1 MRRILI
7 LLAITLMAGCAAHK
21 VDNLLTSTLDG
32 YGAAIRWNGFD
43 AALQYLDPAV
53 LKKDPPTALELARFQ
68 QVRVSQYEDGGPVR
82 VSPTE
87 VEEIL
92 YATGLVGECIAFGV
106 PNPALGQ
113 AVCVIATGK
122 DAYPLDAARLLSE
135 CRQRMP
141 TYMVPAVI
149 DVREGPLPRNPNGKI
164 DRKVLSAEFDAK
176 NKAKP

>member
-87 VEEIL
+87 VHQRVVI
-92 YATGLVGECIAFGV
+92 GLI
-106 PNPALGQ
+106 NRHTQ
-113 AVCVIATGK
+113 
-122 DAYPLDAARLLSE
+122 SE
-135 CRQRMP
+135 RSVVDNQVWKYDVTAQRWWL
-141 TYMVPAVI
+141 
-149 DVREGPLPRNPNGKI
+149 ESGLPKI
-164 DRKVLSAEFDAK
+164 VD
-176 NKAKP
+176 